1 MRKFFTPALEGHAL
15 DLAQGNLSLEEEQV
29 MLDEAAAD
37 QAEATQDLAEAER
50 IIEVSDALEDL
61 AVVAD
66 GIEEATPAEAAL
78 VEIAGDMAVAGT
90 DVAPDEVVPAMEGFV
105 GRKIAT
111 EGIRE
116 TAKAIWKSIMDFLK
130 KIWEKVEG
138 FFYKIF
144 GTIPSL
150 RRRLKA
156 LEKRIDDASGKSLGE
171 TKKIKVSVGL
181 SALTVNDKVVKSGSE
196 VKAAVKDLADV
207 ASWVFSEE
215 MDDIAKLGEDIAD
228 AVGDFDPADPAKAP
242 TAILNLFSRGMKN
255 NSNMPGGTAYNGPRW
270 ADFKVEISKPLLG
283 NVSLIVKAPNLKPN
297 YTPLA
302 ALDVVRR
309 VGGELVPTKEKSSGS
324 APSDVEMN
332 ALTPSEMQDLID
344 GFDTLLNKME
354 TYQRGKGANAVKR
367 AKEKLESA
375 SKKASDS
382 YEKMRG
388 GEDAGEKAALPYYK
402 SILNFNV
409 AYARWVQSP
418 AMPMISRTITSMK
431 AVMNLCDKSL
441 ALYTK

>member
-15 DLAQGNLSLEEEQV
+15 SLAHGNLSLEEEQV

-66 GIEEATPAEAAL
+66 GIEEATPGEAAL

-90 DVAPDEVVPAMEGFV
+90 DVAPEEVVPAMEGYV

-116 TAKAIWKSIMDFLK
+116 TARTIWKSIMDFLK

-156 LEKRIDDASGKSLGE
+156 LEKRIDETSGKSLGE

-181 SALTVNDKVVKSGSE
+181 TALSVDDKVVKNASE
-196 VKAAVKDLADV
+196 VKTATKNLIDV
-207 ASWVFSEE
+207 ASWVFGEE
-215 MDDIAKLGEDIAD
+215 LEAIANVGEAIAD
-228 AVGDFDPADPAKAP
+228 AVSDFDPADPVKAP
-242 TAILNLFSRGMKN
+242 TTILNIFSKPATA
-255 NSNMPGGTAYNGPRW
+255 NSNIPGGTAYNGSRW
-270 ADFKVEISKPLLG
+270 PDFKVQMSKPLLG
-283 NVSLIVKAPNLKPN
+283 NVSLILKHPDLKPN

-302 ALDVVRR
+302 ALDVIRR
-309 VGGELVPTKEKSSGS
+309 TGGELVPTREKSSGTT
-324 APSDVEMN
+324 PSDVEMP

-354 TYQRGKGANAVKR
+354 TYQRGKGSKDVKR
-367 AKEKLESA
+367 AKDKLEAA

-382 YEKMRG
+382 YDKMRTSD
-388 GEDAGEKAALPYYK
+388 DASEKAALPYYK
-402 SILNFNV
+402 SVLNFNV

-418 AMPMISRTITSMK
+418 AMPMISRVITSMK
-431 AVMNLCDKSL
+431 AVMTLCDKSL